1 MRRSRSSGSLN
12 DAQSAASID
21 LSKAPIVLSRDTG
34 QDRRIFHL
42 GPNEIDPFERE
53 RLRIRRPKSQNLKFI
68 ECRLC
73 LVVKSLLGSSCFLD
87 RVLYF
92 LPSVGHFFLPSNDTY
107 RSAKL
112 IPTNATQIGLPPPLL
127 N

>member
-1 MRRSRSSGSLN
+1 MRPSRSSGSLN

-73 LVVKSLLGSSCFLD
+73 LVVKSLLGSGCFLD
-87 RVLYF
+87 RVFVF
-92 LPSVGHFFLPSNDTY
+92 LTVGRPFLLAFERY
-107 RSAKL
+107 RSEEHTSEL
-112 IPTNATQIGLPPPLL
+112 QSPM
-127 N
+127 